1 MKRIIGESTNDV
13 LYDLSSR
20 IESQKEKIKRV
31 KELDAKF
38 KRSKGKRK

>member
-1 MKRIIGESTNDV
+1 MKRIIGESTKDV
-13 LYDLSSR
+13 LYDLSNR

-31 KELDAKF
+31 KEIEEKF